1 MTKIVVVER
10 YSIKRGLTVSL
21 NLNACVCGG
30 GFVCEVVYET
40 KSKFP
45 CCLVGTSQFDEQNFY
60 GPLGKKSVKTWNY
73 HNRYFNCNAAL
84 YSKIEYLVFAPKVH
98 LVRVKKIYIYWDIW
112 YTNTRSKTGVFIY
125 GFMHAL
131 LVFQTFRVSV
141 FGALCFLQL
150 CLCYLNNK
158 IRLT

>member
-10 YSIKRGLTVSL
+10 YSIKRGLAVSL